1 MEDEVSGSDSDVSL
15 SVTYLRAVLLAEMSE
30 RLHRLVY
37 RRTLKNITK
46 QSETNKSTRRRCKK
60 FIKVRAEYLYLKA
73 ILYNF
78 RSYENLN
85 LCYFSFYIV
94 RGSYVSKH

>member
-30 RLHRLVY
+30 RLQRLVY

-46 QSETNKSTRRRCKK
+46 QSETKKSARRRSKK
-60 FIKVRAEYLYLKA
+60 FIKVRAEYLYLK
-73 ILYNF
+73 LYNF
-78 RSYENLN
+78 RSYKNLN
-85 LCYFSFYIV
+85 LCHFPFYIV
-94 RGSYVSKH
+94 RGSYVSKR

>member
-37 RRTLKNITK
+37 RCTLENITK
-46 QSETNKSTRRRCKK
+46 QSETNKNTRRRCKK
-60 FIKVRAEYLYLKA
+60 FIK
-73 ILYNF
+73 
-78 RSYENLN
+78 SQ
-85 LCYFSFYIV
+85 
-94 RGSYVSKH
+94 G

>member
-37 RRTLKNITK
+37 KRTLKNITK
-46 QSETNKSTRRRCKK
+46 QNETNKSTRRRC
-60 FIKVRAEYLYLKA
+60 
-73 ILYNF
+73 
-78 RSYENLN
+78 
-85 LCYFSFYIV
+85 
-94 RGSYVSKH
+94 SKIHKSQG

>member
-1 MEDEVSGSDSDVSL
+1 MEDEVSGSDSDVRL

-30 RLHRLVY
+30 WLHRLVY
-37 RRTLKNITK
+37 RRTFKKYNKTK
-46 QSETNKSTRRRCKK
+46 RNKRRCKK
-60 FIKVRAEYLYLKA
+60 IIKVRAEYLYLNA

-85 LCYFSFYIV
+85 LCHFSFYIV
-94 RGSYVSKH
+94 RGSYVSKR

>member
-15 SVTYLRAVLLAEMSE
+15 SVTYLRAVLLGEMSE
-30 RLHRLVY
+30 WLHRLVY

-60 FIKVRAEYLYLKA
+60 LKKVRAD
-73 ILYNF
+73 I
-78 RSYENLN
+78 
-85 LCYFSFYIV
+85 YI
-94 RGSYVSKH
+94 

>member
-37 RRTLKNITK
+37 RRTLKKYNKTK
-46 QSETNKSTRRRCKK
+46 RNKQKHKTS
-60 FIKVRAEYLYLKA
+60 LLK
-73 ILYNF
+73 N
-78 RSYENLN
+78 S
-85 LCYFSFYIV
+85 
-94 RGSYVSKH
+94 